1 MVERKKTNILNTV
14 ILIVFGVIVALAGVY
29 LYQHLTTEESTSAS
43 QVSSTAPPPT
53 FSSSPLTPLAGTSAP
68 TGSLSPETVAAIQTF
83 MCPCGCGN
91 PLEECECKQP
101 GGSTEARAQ
110 VQQLLDEGKT
120 IEEIADVMVN
130 TYGDAVLK

>member
-1 MVERKKTNILNTV
+1 MVESKKTNSLNTV
-14 ILIVFGVIVALAGVY
+14 ILIVFGVIIALAGVY
-29 LYQHLTTEESTSAS
+29 MYQHITDEESTPAS

-53 FSSSPLTPLAGTSAP
+53 FPSSPLTPPSGTFAP
-68 TGSLSPETVAAIQTF
+68 TESLSPETLAAIQTF

-91 PLEECECKQP
+91 LLEECECTQP
-101 GGSTEARAQ
+101 GGATEARAQ

-120 IEEIADVMVN
+120 IEEITDVMVN